1 MRMPNAPTR
10 NGMRDSSARCWIVAS
25 SWLHHSLKQRL
36 SLQHILSRTSTAR
49 LRRRTN
55 RCRRWRLNPLRR
67 HKGEWRRMHEAVELH
82 EGHLSTCRGMRASQ
96 QGDFLR
102 QTFQPPNQLLAA
114 YVLAAALLANEG
126 QRSTALKDALFDVG
140 NLAEA

>member
-82 EGHLSTCRGMRASQ
+82 EGHLEHGDHPLMLPVSITISIMAVLVAGVALLGHRAHTEEL
-96 QGDFLR
+96 LR
-102 QTFQPPNQLLAA
+102 Q
-114 YVLAAALLANEG
+114 
-126 QRSTALKDALFDVG
+126 
-140 NLAEA
+140 